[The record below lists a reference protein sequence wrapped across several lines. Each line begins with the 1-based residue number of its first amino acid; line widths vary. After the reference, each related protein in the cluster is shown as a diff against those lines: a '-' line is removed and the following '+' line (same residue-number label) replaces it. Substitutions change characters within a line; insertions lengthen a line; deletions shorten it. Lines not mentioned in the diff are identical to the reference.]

1 MYCPQCGTKAEENA
15 RFCAKCGRALSDS
28 SEQPRPALETREA
41 GPYDPNY
48 RSEDL
53 FYVPSHLVWAI
64 LSTVCCC
71 PPTGIVSIVYAAQV
85 NGLVAAGDFARARG
99 TVAFGLIRQGMAW
112 LGMAGHGRAWRGTA
126 RLRGARHGMESG
138 GCNRSL
144 RTESYITLSTQM
156 QQYRARQASENAKTW
171 AWVSFGLGIFVGILY
186 FAINLN
192 NAVPAVLP

>member
-15 RFCAKCGRALSDS
+15 RFCAKCGRALSES

-53 FYVPSHLVWAI
+53 FHVPSHLVWAI

-85 NGLVAAGDFARARG
+85 NGLVAAGDFARAR
-99 TVAFGLIRQGMAW
+99 
-112 LGMAGHGRAWRGTA
+112 
-126 RLRGARHGMESG
+126 
-138 GCNRSL
+138 
-144 RTESYITLSTQM
+144 
-156 QQYRARQASENAKTW
+156 QASENAKTW